1 MLLRVLWAFIGLST
15 GIVVGNA
22 AGAFISLLGVVPR
35 LVQISDTD
43 EKIPLYEWV
52 LILSMTMFSF
62 IFFSDFSFKFNK
74 YLSIISGLFFGTFV
88 GLFASALAEVL
99 NVIPV
104 LSRKMEITEYIPF
117 LIISILLGKVSASL
131 LNWLVLVS
139 YK

>member
-1 MLLRVLWAFIGLST
+1 MLLRVLLAFIGLST

-22 AGAFISLLGVVPR
+22 AGAFIALLGVVPR
-35 LVQISDTD
+35 LAQISDTD
-43 EKIPLYEWV
+43 EKIPLYEWI

-88 GLFASALAEVL
+88 ELFDSALAEVL

-104 LSRKMEITEYIPF
+104 LSRKMEITEYKPF
-117 LIISILLGKVSASL
+117 
-131 LNWLVLVS
+131 
-139 YK
+139 

>member
-1 MLLRVLWAFIGLST
+1 MLLRVLLAFIGLST

-22 AGAFISLLGVVPR
+22 AGASISLLDVVPR
-35 LVQISDTD
+35 LAQISDTD

-104 LSRKMEITEYIPF
+104 SSRKMEITEYIPF

>member
-1 MLLRVLWAFIGLST
+1 MLSKVLLAFIGLSA
-15 GIVVGNA
+15 GVVVGNA

-35 LVQISDTD
+35 LAQISDTD
-43 EKIPLYEWV
+43 EKIPLYQWI

-117 LIISILLGKVSASL
+117 LIIAILLGKVSASL
-131 LNWLVLVS
+131 LNWLVLAG